1 MNKSSIL
8 IVEDEPLIAHDI
20 ARIVKAHGY
29 TVAAIVDDAKSALE
43 ALNHEPDVALLDIN
57 IEGDVDGIDLAPS
70 LKIPFIFLTS
80 YYDEP
85 TLERAKVV
93 KPSGYIVKPFNER
106 DLVANIEIASFRMNN
121 KLVSRHDPVKLFVRK
136 DQEILSINSS
146 DIIYAKAFDNYT
158 IVYTNQDKYII
169 SHTLKSIEDK
179 LLPLGFIRIHRSYLI
194 NFQEIDSISEGM
206 VFLKGHQVLI
216 GKSYRKDFF
225 DRLSML

>member
-1 MNKSSIL
+1 
-8 IVEDEPLIAHDI
+8 
-20 ARIVKAHGY
+20 
-29 TVAAIVDDAKSALE
+29 
-43 ALNHEPDVALLDIN
+43 
-57 IEGDVDGIDLAPS
+57 
-70 LKIPFIFLTS
+70 
-80 YYDEP
+80 
-85 TLERAKVV
+85 
-93 KPSGYIVKPFNER
+93 
-106 DLVANIEIASFRMNN
+106 MNN